1 MKICLI
7 DDHQLLSELLK
18 ISLADFDFVESVNI
32 YNQADKFFAHLDTVK
47 PNFLILDMLMP
58 DMNGIDIIRN
68 CRKTRSKTELKILV
82 LSSITNPN
90 TIRAAFKMG
99 ANGYL
104 CKDASVEE
112 LVEAIQFINEF
123 DRKTYVGNSLKEILV
138 QSQLFEDTVTFTLS
152 PREKELLH
160 YVCLGKTVKEIAIIL
175 DLSANTIQSYMRQL
189 MYKMD
194 VNRMPDLILKAIE
207 YGLFLPNSMA

>member
-18 ISLADFDFVESVNI
+18 ISLTDFEFVESVNI
-32 YNQADKFFAHLDTVK
+32 YNQADKFFAHLDTLK
-47 PNFLILDMLMP
+47 PNVLILDMLMP
-58 DMNGIDIIRN
+58 DMNGVEIIRK
-68 CRKTRSKTELKILV
+68 CRKTRSKTDLKILV
-82 LSSITNPN
+82 LSTITNPN
-90 TIRAAFKMG
+90 TIKEAFKMG
-99 ANGYL
+99 ANGYI
-104 CKDASVEE
+104 CKDASIEE
-112 LVEAIQFINEF
+112 LVTAIQFINEF
-123 DRKTYVGNSLKEILV
+123 DRKSYIGESLKEILV
-138 QSQLFEDTVTFTLS
+138 QSQLFEDTVSFTLS

-160 YVCLGKTVKEIAIIL
+160 HVCSGKTVKEIALIL